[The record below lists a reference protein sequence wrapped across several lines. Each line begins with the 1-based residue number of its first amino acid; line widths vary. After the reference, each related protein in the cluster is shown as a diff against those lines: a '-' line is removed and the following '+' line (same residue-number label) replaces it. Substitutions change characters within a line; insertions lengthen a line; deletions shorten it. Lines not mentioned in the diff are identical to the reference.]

1 MNKLPKKEKK
11 AEKTV
16 KIEDKMVKMEC
27 IAPGPQFVPGV
38 GKVAVGGTFLVPPE
52 KAKELEKGLFKR
64 A

>member
-1 MNKLPKKEKK
+1 LPKQKK

-16 KIEDKMVKMEC
+16 KTEEKMVRMKC

-38 GKVAVGGTFLVPPE
+38 GKVAVGGSFMVPPE
-52 KAKELEKGLFKR
+52 RAEELEKGLFKR